1 MAHSVVTRTRNQ
13 ATELREMLD
22 KAERLVVQLDGTNV
36 VEFLRLLDGIER
48 SMEELAAGGFDVR
61 PEMTRWESLLN
72 RINSQP
78 APIVRAA
85 SLAGGMQQLR
95 AANPPAESFW
105 WHLDTEVARRR
116 RKALGR
122 FSMTLAAIIVV
133 AVVALWVLET
143 FFPPDP
149 VAVAMVETTSI
160 IDRLTNEHDW
170 EGALAVVREAR
181 SRMPDQA
188 ELAVWEAV
196 LHERL
201 EDPVAAVAAM
211 REAKTMLADQP
222 VQFYIF
228 LGNKRLMVDD
238 LDGAQ
243 MAAEEGLALSPDE
256 PQLVFLLAS
265 VAEARGEVALAINY
279 FQRTFELAQES
290 NPQLAVIARVRM
302 GQLLQSPDAFFAP
315 ADPEQ

>member
-1 MAHSVVTRTRNQ
+1 MAHSVVTRTRNL
-13 ATELREMLD
+13 ATRLREMLD

-36 VEFLRLLDGIER
+36 GEFLQLLDAIER
-48 SMEELAAGGFDVR
+48 AMAELAEGGLDVR

-78 APIVRAA
+78 TPIVRAA
-85 SLAGGMQQLR
+85 SSAGGFRQLR

-105 WHLDTEVARRR
+105 WHLDTEVTRRR
-116 RKALGR
+116 RKALTR

-133 AVVALWVLET
+133 AVVALWALET

-170 EGALAVVREAR
+170 EGALAVVQEAR
-181 SRMPDQA
+181 QRLPEQA

-201 EDPVAAVAAM
+201 GDPVAAVAAM
-211 REAKTMLADQP
+211 QEAKTMLAEMP
-222 VQFYIF
+222 AQFYIF

-243 MAAEEGLALSPDE
+243 LAAEEGLEVSPDE
-256 PQLVFLLAS
+256 PQLVFLLGGI
-265 VAEARGEVALAINY
+265 AEARGEVSLAINY
-279 FQRTFELAQES
+279 FQLTFELAQET

-302 GQLLQSPDAFFAP
+302 GQLLQSPDGFFSSSDA
-315 ADPEQ
+315 EQ